1 MSKLYIIAT
10 PIGNM
15 EDITIRA
22 LRVLR
27 EVDEIASEDTRVTK
41 MLLQKLDIP
50 YPSKIYS
57 YRDQN
62 EEKMSGYVIERLKN
76 GSSVAL
82 LTDAGTPGVSDPG
95 YRLISKAREEEIE
108 IEVLPGASAP
118 VTALIAS
125 GLPFSSFT
133 FKGFPPRK
141 PGQLRR
147 FFEAEKDLPH
157 SIIFFES
164 KFRLVKSLEAAKE
177 VLGNRVAC
185 VCIELTKKFEEINRN
200 NLSGLIDHY
209 RSRPPKGEITVVI
222 SGNNPKFTN
231 EEDNEEEQD

>member
-1 MSKLYIIAT
+1 MSKLYIIST

-15 EDITIRA
+15 EDITLRA
-22 LRVLR
+22 LRVLK
-27 EVDEIASEDTRVTK
+27 EVDEIAGEDTRVTK
-41 MLLQKLDIP
+41 TLLQKLDIP

-62 EEKMSGYVIERLKN
+62 EEKMSGYVIERIKS
-76 GSSVAL
+76 GQSVAL

-95 YRLISKAREEEIE
+95 YRLVSKAREQGIE

-157 SIIFFES
+157 SVIFFES

-177 VLGNRVAC
+177 VLGNRIAC

-200 NLSGLIDHY
+200 NIASLIDHY
-209 RSRPPKGEITVVI
+209 KKHQPKGEITVVI
-222 SGNNPKFTN
+222 SGSNPKFT
-231 EEDNEEEQD
+231 EEEHDEEEQD